1 MEGWVDPVTD
11 LTAQLDPCN
20 WSAKP
25 ATSMHGM
32 YVCTSQLAGGNPL
45 VGPNS
50 FKTLGEGPRLIP
62 LKKEFPLLIV
72 LTLEGWK
79 AECTLTSGMQIC
91 KSLILLALLTI
102 GEARTR
108 DVWICS
114 LMLYSLSY
122 LTYIH
127 SYIQTYINKMV
138 YDEVIKNRR
147 NLITVWLDYK
157 KAFDSVPHSWIIES
171 LKLVKIPEEIIEVIK
186 MLMCK
191 WRTKRHL
198 YRETDLIKTSEVEY
212 YKGILQGDMLS
223 LMLFILSIN
232 PLSFILHKEEGYKLG
247 KEKEQGE
254 HKQETEKTST
264 NLSPLFLWM
273 TLNCMQWPWRWWE
286 PYWK

>member
-1 MEGWVDPVTD
+1 MCVPPSWLV
-11 LTAQLDPCN
+11 
-20 WSAKP
+20 
-25 ATSMHGM
+25 ATPWL
-32 YVCTSQLAGGNPL
+32 VQILLRPL
-45 VGPNS
+45 VKVRGSSPWRRS
-50 FKTLGEGPRLIP
+50 SPYLLYWPWRDGRLSAPWPVECKFVNHWYFLHFSP
-62 LKKEFPLLIV
+62 LV
-72 LTLEGWK
+72 RLEPGTYGS
-79 AECTLTSGMQIC
+79 A
-91 KSLILLALLTI
+91 
-102 GEARTR
+102 
-108 DVWICS
+108 VWCS
-114 LMLYSLSY
+114 TAWAIWH
-122 LTYIH
+122 TYIH
-127 SYIQTYINKMV
+127 TYRHTLTKWFMMKSS
-138 YDEVIKNRR
+138 KNRR